1 VTADLIIRPLT
12 PDLDWDQYLD
22 LTARSFGPTA
32 EARARANIGPIVADG
47 RCLGAFEGNRMVGAA
62 LFHDMRQ
69 WWHGR
74 AVPMAGVAG
83 VKIAPEDRGR
93 GIGRTVMTALLEL
106 MAGRGYPLAAL
117 YPATMTIYR
126 SLGWEIAGHR
136 QEVRLPA
143 RSLFALAK
151 ADVVADAGPPGDL
164 RRPGPGDAA
173 HVLDI
178 IGHAYALARDC
189 GPMTYD
195 EATVR
200 RWLTRPGRYADADR
214 YAYLAPDG
222 FLAYGWRRGHDEI
235 VVEHVAA
242 ASAGT
247 TRALWRV
254 VASNSSVADTVHAQL
269 SPSDPLWWLL
279 PEQDASVADRR
290 SWMLRLLDAPAAIA
304 ARGFPATDLAV
315 PLRITDD
322 LRPANSGLW
331 QLTVRDGTGCLSG
344 FRTGQGDSRRTDAS
358 FPGPGPGEDGGTGS
372 PPVIGGPG
380 GSSPRTA
387 SFPPGEDG
395 ANTSRSSW
403 APAAWPRCTRARRSR
418 RCAGPAW
425 PRVAARQPTPPSTA
439 RSPPRPTCSTPSE
452 PFNATRR
459 SRCGTGTPSACR
471 FVTNR
476 CSPSRTPDGAPW
488 WA

>member
-12 PDLDWDQYLD
+12 PDLDWDSYLD
-22 LTARSFGPTA
+22 LTARSFGPA
-32 EARARANIGPIVADG
+32 DEARVRANIGPIVADG
-47 RCLGAFEGNRMVGAA
+47 RCLGAFEGNRMAGAA

-93 GIGRTVMTALLEL
+93 GIGRTLMTALVEL

-151 ADVVADAGPPGDL
+151 PDVAADPGSPGDL

-173 HVLDI
+173 HVLDV
-178 IGHAYALARDC
+178 IGRAYALGRDC

-195 EATVR
+195 EATLR

-222 FLAYGWRRGHDEI
+222 FLAYRWRRGHDELS
-235 VVEHVAA
+235 VEQVAA

-247 TRALWRV
+247 TRALWRL
-254 VASNSSVADTVHAQL
+254 VASNSSVADTVNVQL
-269 SPSDPLWWLL
+269 GPSDPLWWLL
-279 PEQDASVADRR
+279 AEQDASIADRE

-322 LRPANSGLW
+322 LRPANSGRW

-344 FRTGQGDSRRTDAS
+344 FRTGQGDSPRTGAS
-358 FPGPGPGEDGGTGS
+358 FPGPASGGCGGADSPPIRGVTGGS
-372 PPVIGGPG
+372 PPGGKHLPLELGARGLAALYAGTPVAALRRAGLASG
-380 GSSPRTA
+380 GSPA
-387 SFPPGEDG
+387 ADAALDG
-395 ANTSRSSW
+395 AF
-403 APAAWPRCTRARRSR
+403 AA
-418 RCAGPAW
+418 
-425 PRVAARQPTPPSTA
+425 TPYMLDS
-439 RSPPRPTCSTPSE
+439 
-452 PFNATRR
+452 F
-459 SRCGTGTPSACR
+459 
-471 FVTNR
+471 
-476 CSPSRTPDGAPW
+476 
-488 WA
+488 